1 MQWWDSSGLHE
12 QLCESAAAA
21 AAAAA
26 VVVIVAAAASMS
38 LRDFKR
44 HKLQIGSGGLG

>member
-1 MQWWDSSGLHE
+1 MVGQQRPAYE

-21 AAAAA
+21 VAAA
-26 VVVIVAAAASMS
+26 VVVLVAAAASMS